1 MKPTPRLISA
11 LAAGMIALFLL
22 GSSGAALFAQ
32 SHYPGQHANKIVIAD
47 KAPMKVQSFDLRDV
61 KLLDS
66 PFLENQKREAKWLI
80 SVDNKR
86 LLHTFRLN
94 AGIPSK
100 AKPLGGWEEP
110 TVELRGHSTGH
121 VLSGLALMFAS
132 TGEEIF
138 KLKGDSL
145 VAELKKVQDALDQNG
160 YLSAFPQH
168 FINRAIHE
176 GRVWAPWYTLHKIY
190 AGLLDMYLHCDNQMA
205 LEVVKKMGD
214 WAYLKLSGL
223 DQSQLDKMLMT
234 EFGGMSEVMYNLYS
248 LTGEEKYLK
257 TARMF
262 YHRIQLDPLAIQ
274 NDVLQKRHANT
285 YIPKIIGE
293 ARAYEFSGDEKQK
306 QISEFFWNT
315 VIQHHTYATGGNS
328 DNELFFA
335 PDSLSKHLSHRT
347 TETCNTYNMLK
358 LTDHLFCWT
367 AEVKYADYYEQALYN
382 HILGSQDPESGM
394 VCYFMPLKSGYFKVY
409 STKEDSWWCCVGT
422 GFENHAKY
430 GEAIYF
436 HDKKNIYVNLFIP
449 SEVTWREKGIQ
460 IRQETRYPE
469 KESSKLTILATTGEN
484 FALQLRYPG
493 WATTGMKIK
502 INGTNQAFKNLAGSY
517 ITLERKWKKGDV
529 IEFSIPMP
537 VRMIPAN
544 DNPNLAAIAYG
555 PIVLAGL
562 MGKEGM
568 HAPAPYAEDQDDL
581 AKFPIPATIKTTLYT
596 DGKRLTDILHRV
608 DGKALLTF
616 EIKDAHQE
624 RATLVPYYQIH
635 DERYVVYWNMVG
647 K

>member
-1 MKPTPRLISA
+1 MKILSLLFIPILTLF
-11 LAAGMIALFLL
+11 AATLL
-22 GSSGAALFAQ
+22 PAFCGSGLVAQ
-32 SHYPGQHANKIVIAD
+32 SHYPGQHADKLIVAD
-47 KAPMKVQSFDLRDV
+47 QATMKVQSFDLRDV

-66 PFLENQKREAKWLI
+66 PFLMNQQREAKWLLSI
-80 SVDNKR
+80 DNNR
-86 LLHTFRLN
+86 LLHTYRLN

-110 TVELRGHSTGH
+110 TVELRGHSAGH

-132 TGEEIF
+132 TGEETF

-190 AGLLDMYLHCDNQMA
+190 AGLLDMYLYCDNQMA
-205 LEVVKKMGD
+205 FEMVKKMGN
-214 WAYLKLSGL
+214 WAYTKLSGL
-223 DQSQLDKMLMT
+223 DQTQLDKMLLT

-248 LTGEEKYLK
+248 LTGESKYLK
-257 TARMF
+257 TAKMF
-262 YHRIQLDPLAIQ
+262 YHRMQLDPLAIQ

-293 ARAYEFSGDEKQK
+293 ARAYEFTGDDKQK
-306 QISEFFWNT
+306 QIAEFFWSS
-315 VIQHHTYATGGNS
+315 VIQHHTYANGGNS

-358 LTDHLFCWT
+358 LTDHLFSWS
-367 AEVKYADYYEQALYN
+367 ADVKYADYYEHALYN
-382 HILGSQDPESGM
+382 HILGSQDPETGM
-394 VCYFMPLKSGYFKVY
+394 VCYFMPLKPGYFKVY

-436 HDKKNIYVNLFIP
+436 HNDRELFVNLFIP
-449 SEVTWREKGIQ
+449 SEVTWRAKGIQ

-469 KESSKLTILATTGEN
+469 KENSRLTILATPGEK
-484 FALQLRYPG
+484 FALKLRYPG
-493 WATTGMKIK
+493 WATLGMKIK
-502 INGTNQAFKNLAGSY
+502 INGTNQHFSEKAGSY
-517 ITLERKWKKGDV
+517 ITLDRKWKKGDV
-529 IEFSIPMP
+529 VELSIPMP
-537 VRMIPAN
+537 VRLFPTN
-544 DNPNLAAIAYG
+544 DKPNLAAITYG
-555 PIVLAGL
+555 PLLLAGL

-568 HAPAPYAEDQDDL
+568 HSPAPYAEDQDDL
-581 AKFPIPATIKTTLYT
+581 AKFPVPSGIKTTVNT
-596 DGKRLTDILHRV
+596 GGKRITDMVKRV
-608 DGKALLTF
+608 EGKTPLTF
-616 EIKDAHQE
+616 EIRDARQE
-624 RATLVPYYQIH
+624 KVTLLPYWQIH
-635 DERYVVYWNMVG
+635 DERYVVYWEMVG
-647 K
+647 N